1 MFSDLRHAIRGL
13 SRTPGFTV
21 AAVFTLA
28 LGIGA
33 NTAIFAV
40 VNAVLLEPLRY
51 PQSDRLV
58 SIVQRHER
66 SGSPEFATFPD
77 FQDCRTGSRH
87 LQHVG
92 GAWGVTF
99 NLTAIEE
106 PERLRG
112 ALVTASLF
120 PAFGTQPALG
130 RAFTDAEQNE
140 GVVVLSHTLWQR
152 RFGGDRAVLG
162 RSVALNGRPHTVV
175 GVMPAGF
182 AFPEAITELWVPLVP
197 ESGMNRGYHLLNVVG
212 RLQPGAT
219 LEQARA
225 ELTAIAARS
234 AAEYPEFNRDWGV
247 DVTPLQDTVVASVS
261 RPLWVLTGAVACV
274 LLIACANLASLLL
287 SRVTARAHEMSIRAA
302 LGAGRARLIR
312 QLLVESSVLAA
323 CGGALGWALASVA
336 IGPLMAM
343 TAMPRAGEI
352 SLNRDVLVF
361 TLLVAAATLV
371 LFGAMPAV
379 FGSRVNLQQSL
390 KTRGSSSSGILRP
403 ALLTFQIAA
412 AVVLLAG
419 AGLLMHSFHRLM
431 EVDTGFRID
440 RVLTVRFFLPR
451 ATYPVEKCIQLYQQ
465 MIDRARGIPGV
476 DAVAATSVFPFSGAS
491 ANVPVEFPGRG
502 SDAPGERPGADFVTV
517 TPGYFRLMSILVLRG
532 RDFETSDRADAA
544 FVAVVNRAM
553 ADRYFPNQDPI
564 GQYVRVLGPKP
575 RMIVGIVG
583 DTRQRALH
591 SNPGPE
597 VYIPHTQFPAGQMF
611 LVVRASGDEALV
623 TRQLRTEIRSLDR
636 DLPIAS
642 IRTAEDVLDETL
654 SSRRFSLI
662 LMTLFAA
669 TALGL
674 AAIGVFGV
682 VSFAVS
688 QRTKEIGIRM
698 ALGATASNVLR
709 RAVSQG
715 MLPVAV
721 GMLLGLIAA
730 RALTGMLTAMLFGVD
745 PADPLTLVGVV
756 TALLVTALAAA
767 WIPARKAARVDPIV
781 ALRYE

>member
-1 MFSDLRHAIRGL
+1 M
-13 SRTPGFTV
+13 
-21 AAVFTLA
+21 AAVLTLA

-66 SGSPEFATFPD
+66 SGSPEFATLPD
-77 FQDCRTGSRH
+77 FEDWRSGTTQ

-120 PAFGTQPALG
+120 PAFGTPPVLG
-130 RAFTDAEQNE
+130 RAFTEAEQHE
-140 GVVVLSHTLWQR
+140 RVVVLSHTLWQR

-162 RSVALNGRPHTVV
+162 RSVALNGRPYTVV

-182 AFPEAITELWVPLVP
+182 AFPETITELWAPLVP
-197 ESGMNRGYHLLNVVG
+197 EAGMNRGYHLLNVIG
-212 RLQPGAT
+212 RLKPDAT
-219 LEQARA
+219 IGRARA
-225 ELTAIAARS
+225 ELTAIASRS
-234 AAEYPEFNRDWGV
+234 AAAYPEFNKDWGV
-247 DVTPLQDTVVASVS
+247 DVKPLLESVVASIS
-261 RPLWVLTGAVACV
+261 RPLWILAGAVACV

-287 SRVTARAHEMSIRAA
+287 SRVTARAQEMSIRAA

-312 QLLVESSVLAA
+312 QLLIESAVLAA
-323 CGGALGWALASVA
+323 SGGVLGWALASAA
-336 IGPLMAM
+336 IEPLMAL
-343 TAMPRAGEI
+343 TDMPRAGDV
-352 SLNRDVLVF
+352 SLDRTVLLF
-361 TLLVAAATLV
+361 TLVVAAATVL
-371 LFGAMPAV
+371 LFGLVPAV
-379 FGSRVNLQQSL
+379 YGTRVNLQQSL
-390 KTRGSSSSGILRP
+390 KTRGSARSGILRP

-431 EVDTGFRID
+431 QVETGFSGD

-451 ATYPVEKCIQLYQQ
+451 VSYPVERCIQLYQQ
-465 MIDRARGIPGV
+465 MVERVRQVPGV
-476 DAVAATSVFPFSGAS
+476 DAAAATSVFPFSGVS
-491 ANVPVEFPGRG
+491 ANVPVEFPDRAPA
-502 SDAPGERPGADFVTV
+502 APGERPGADFVTV
-517 TPGYFRLMSILVLRG
+517 TPGYFRLMTIPVLRG
-532 RDFETSDRADAA
+532 RDFETSDRADSA

-553 ADRYFPNQDPI
+553 ADRHFPNQDPI

-583 DTRQRALH
+583 NTRQRALH
-591 SNPGPE
+591 SDPGPE
-597 VYIPHTQFPAGQMF
+597 IYIPHTQFPAGQMF
-611 LVVRASGDEALV
+611 LVVRAQGDEALV
-623 TRQLRTEIRSLDR
+623 ARELRTGIRALDHNI
-636 DLPIAS
+636 PIAS
-642 IRTAEDVLDETL
+642 IRTADEVLDETL
-654 SSRRFSLI
+654 STRRFSMI
-662 LMTLFAA
+662 LLTLFAGA
-669 TALGL
+669 ALGL
-674 AAIGVFGV
+674 AIIGVFGV
-682 VSFAVS
+682 VSFSVS

-709 RAVSQG
+709 RTISQG
-715 MLPVAV
+715 MLPVAGGV
-721 GMLLGLIAA
+721 VLGLLAA
-730 RALTGMLTAMLFGVD
+730 RSLTGMMTAMLFDVR
-745 PADPLTLVGVV
+745 PSDPLTFGAVV
-756 TALLVTALAAA
+756 ATLLVAALVSA
-767 WIPARKAARVDPIV
+767 WIPARRAARVDPIV

>member
-1 MFSDLRHAIRGL
+1 MFSDLRYAIRGL
-13 SRTPGFTV
+13 LRTPGFTV
-21 AAVFTLA
+21 AAVLTLA

-51 PQSDRLV
+51 PQPDRLV

-66 SGSPEFATFPD
+66 SGLPEFATLPD
-77 FQDCRTGSRH
+77 FEDWRSGSTQ

-99 NLTAIEE
+99 NLTAIDE

-112 ALVTASLF
+112 ALTTASLF
-120 PAFGTQPALG
+120 PAFGTPPVLG
-130 RAFTDAEQNE
+130 RAFTEAEQTE
-140 GVVVLSHTLWQR
+140 RVVVLSYTLWQR

-182 AFPEAITELWVPLVP
+182 AFPEAITELWAPLVP
-197 ESGMNRGYHLLNVVG
+197 EPGMNRGYHLLNVVG
-212 RLQPGAT
+212 RLRPDAT

-234 AAEYPEFNRDWGV
+234 AAAYPESNKDWGV
-247 DVTPLQDTVVASVS
+247 ELKPLQDAVVASIS
-261 RPLWVLTGAVACV
+261 RPLWILTGAVACV

-323 CGGALGWALASVA
+323 CGGVLGWALASVV
-336 IGPLMAM
+336 IGPLMAL
-343 TAMPRAGEI
+343 TDLPRAVEV
-352 SLNRDVLVF
+352 SLDRDVLMF
-361 TLLVAAATLV
+361 TLLMAAATVV
-371 LFGAMPAV
+371 LFGLMPAV
-379 FGSRVNLQQSL
+379 FGSRVNLQRSL
-390 KTRGSSSSGILRP
+390 KTRGSSRSGILRP
-403 ALLTFQIAA
+403 ALLSFQIAA

-431 EVDTGFRID
+431 QVDTGFRID

-451 ATYPVEKCIQLYQQ
+451 VTYPVERCIQLYQQ
-465 MIDRARGIPGV
+465 MIDRARAVPGV
-476 DAVAATSVFPFSGAS
+476 NAAAATSVFPFSGVS
-491 ANVPVEFPGRG
+491 ANVPVEFPDRAAA
-502 SDAPGERPGADFVTV
+502 APGERPGADFVTV
-517 TPGYFRLMSILVLRG
+517 TPGYFRLMSIPVLSG
-532 RDFETSDRADAA
+532 RDFEGSDRADSA

-553 ADRYFPNQDPI
+553 AERHFPNQDPI

-583 DTRQRALH
+583 DTLQRGLH
-591 SNPGPE
+591 SSPGPE
-597 VYIPHTQFPAGQMF
+597 IYIPHTQFPAGQMF

-623 TRQLRTEIRSLDR
+623 MRQLRAEIRSLDR
-636 DLPIAS
+636 DVPIAS
-642 IRTAEDVLDETL
+642 IRTAEDVLDDTL
-654 SSRRFSLI
+654 SSRRFSVI
-662 LMTLFAA
+662 LLTLFAA

-709 RAVSQG
+709 RTMSQG
-715 MLPVAV
+715 MLPVLV
-721 GMLLGLIAA
+721 GMLLGLMTA

-745 PADPLTLVGVV
+745 PADPLTLMGVV
-756 TALLVTALAAA
+756 TVLLMTALAAA
-767 WIPARKAARVDPIV
+767 WIPARRAARVDPLV